1 MLTHLL
7 IENYA
12 LIHKLDT
19 SFHEGLTVIS
29 GETGAG
35 KSILLGALSL
45 ILGERADSKV
55 LGDPSRKCIIEG
67 SFSLGDVNLQDL
79 FRHYDLDYE
88 EVNLF
93 RREISPRGKSR
104 AFINDSPVNL
114 QTMRHLAGR
123 LIDIHS
129 QHESL
134 LLATSSFQF
143 DVLDAYAGQLDKVQD
158 YRKQYNQWL
167 ELQKMRED
175 ARLAA
180 RNALAEMDY
189 HQFQLDE
196 LEKVTLDEV
205 KHREMEEQAM
215 LMRNAEDIR
224 NKLSKAVYLLEDAD
238 LSLLEQLHGI
248 LTEISTLSAYG
259 AAFEDLAGRMD
270 SVLIELKDIAR
281 GLQDGKDQA
290 AQHDPEAA
298 AEIESRLNE
307 VNRLMMKHHAASVEE
322 LVSTREDYRSKLQSG
337 VNLEEEAERLDEAV
351 RTTEA
356 SLRAT
361 ALELSARRK
370 KVTPS
375 FEQEILGMLKK
386 LAMPNARFALDL
398 QQKEDP
404 GIHGIDRL
412 RFLFNANPGGQMAE
426 ISRLAS
432 GGELSRVMLSI
443 KAMVSQKQLL
453 PTIIFDEIDTG
464 ISGET
469 STHMGQILH
478 QMAARM
484 QVVAITHLPQIA
496 ARGDAHLQVYK
507 EVTDG
512 KTYTR
517 IKNLDQEGRIRALAT
532 MLGGKNPTKA
542 MLETAKELIFSQ

>member
-361 ALELSARRK
+361 ALELSAHRK
-370 KVTPS
+370 KVIPS

>member
-158 YRKQYNQWL
+158 YRKQYNHWL

-361 ALELSARRK
+361 ALELSAHRK
-370 KVTPS
+370 KVIPS

>member
-370 KVTPS
+370 KVIPS

-517 IKNLDQEGRIRALAT
+517 IKNLDHEGRIRALAT